1 MKNLSLIIKRE
12 YNSKVRKKSFIIM
25 TILSPLILVAMIFLV
40 VYLSSLNKEEI
51 RTIGILDESG
61 LFLNTLEESETLKF
75 NYLKDINLETAKII
89 SQENSY
95 HGLLYVPSMNSLAEL
110 DNNIQFFVDG
120 SPNIATVQYIEKSLS
135 AKLTNL
141 RLENAGVDLKSI
153 EASRSSMDIKIE
165 NFQGQQTSIMSSWIK
180 AIFGGAAGYLL
191 MMFIIIY
198 GNMVMRSVI
207 EEKTNRIIEII
218 ISSVK
223 PYHLMMGKI
232 IGTSLAGVTQ
242 FLIWV
247 VLGGIFMLI
256 ATTIFGLQ
264 MDPSTMAGQE
274 VIDQTSTS
282 GIQAVLYDIA
292 RLPIATLIVSF
303 LFFFI
308 GGYFLY
314 SSIYAAIGAAV
325 DNETDTQQFM
335 FPIIIPLM
343 LAMYVGFFA
352 VIENP
357 HGTVSVVF
365 SHLPLTSPIVMLM
378 RIPFGVPWWEILVS
392 MLVLF
397 ATFALVVWFAAKIY
411 RVGILMYGKKPTYKE
426 LYKWLKY

>member
-1 MKNLSLIIKRE
+1 MNNLSLIIKRE
-12 YNSKVRKKSFIIM
+12 FNSKVRKKSFIIM
-25 TILSPLILVAMIFLV
+25 TILSPLIIVAMIFLV
-40 VYLSSLNKEEI
+40 VFLSNLNREES
-51 RTIGILDESG
+51 RTVGVFDESG
-61 LFLNTLEESETLKF
+61 LFFDALEETETLRF
-75 NYLKDINLETAKII
+75 NFLTDIDLETAKTI
-89 SQENSY
+89 SQESNF
-95 HGLLYVPSMNSLAEL
+95 HGLLYIPSANSLEEL
-110 DNNIQFFVDG
+110 DRRIQFFVEG
-120 SPNIATVQYIEKSLS
+120 SPNIGTVQYIEKSLS
-135 AKLTNL
+135 AKLTNM
-141 RLENAGVDLKSI
+141 RLEIAGVDLRSI
-153 EASRSSMDIKIE
+153 ESSRSNMDITIE
-165 NFQGQQTSIMSSWIK
+165 NYQGQQTSIMSSWIK

-247 VLGGIFMLI
+247 VLGGIFMVI
-256 ATTIFGLQ
+256 ATMVFGVQLEPSAMANQ
-264 MDPSTMAGQE
+264 EMMDQAN
-274 VIDQTSTS
+274 TSAM
-282 GIQAVLYDIA
+282 QAIVYDIA

-303 LFFFI
+303 LIFFI

-365 SHLPLTSPIVMLM
+365 SHIPLTSPIVMLM
-378 RIPFGVPWWEILVS
+378 RIPFGVPWWEILIS

>member
-1 MKNLSLIIKRE
+1 MNNLRLIIKRE
-12 YNSKVRKKSFIIM
+12 FNARVRNKSFIVM
-25 TILSPLILVAMIFLV
+25 TILSPLILVGMIFLV
-40 VYLSSLNKEEI
+40 VYLSGLNSEEV
-51 RTIGILDESG
+51 RTVAVLDETQ
-61 LFLNTLEESETLKF
+61 LFSEAFEDTENLKFKQLTAIDLEAAKTISETTEF
-75 NYLKDINLETAKII
+75 
-89 SQENSY
+89 
-95 HGLLYVPSMNSLAEL
+95 HGLLYIPKTEDLSQL
-110 DNNIQFFVDG
+110 DNNVQFFIEG
-120 SPNIATVQYIEKSLS
+120 SPNISTIQSIERTLNSS
-135 AKLTNL
+135 LTNL
-141 RLENAGVDLKSI
+141 KLENDGVDLLKI
-153 EASRSSMDIKIE
+153 ETSKTNVDIKIE
-165 NFQGQQTSIMSSWIK
+165 NYKGQQTSKMSSWIK

-247 VLGGIFMLI
+247 VLGGVLMII
-256 ATTIFGLQ
+256 ATSVFGLNIEPSSMPNQ
-264 MDPSTMAGQE
+264 EMMDQANA
-274 VIDQTSTS
+274 S
-282 GIQAVLYDIA
+282 GMQAVLNDIA
-292 RLPIATLIVSF
+292 RLPIGTLIVSF
-303 LFFFI
+303 LVFFI

-343 LAMYVGFFA
+343 LAIYVGFFA

-357 HGTVSVVF
+357 HGSVAVIF
-365 SHLPLTSPIVMLM
+365 SHIPLTSPIVMLM
-378 RIPFGVPWWEILVS
+378 RIPFGVPWWEILIS
-392 MLVLF
+392 MLLLF

>member
-1 MKNLSLIIKRE
+1 
-12 YNSKVRKKSFIIM
+12 M
-25 TILSPLILVAMIFLV
+25 TILSPLIIVAMIFLIV
-40 VYLSSLNKEEI
+40 FLSNLNKEET
-51 RTIGILDESG
+51 RTVVVLDQSG
-61 LFLNTLEESETLKF
+61 LFFDTLEETETLKF
-75 NYLKDINLETAKII
+75 NFLADIDLETAKII
-89 SQENSY
+89 SQESNF
-95 HGLLYVPSMNSLAEL
+95 HGLLYIPSADSFEEL
-110 DNNIQFFVDG
+110 DRRIQFFLEG

-135 AKLTNL
+135 VKLTNL
-141 RLENAGVDLKSI
+141 RLEVAGVDLNSI
-153 EASRSSMDIKIE
+153 EASRSNIDITIE
-165 NFQGQQTSIMSSWIK
+165 NYQGQQTSIMSSWIK

-232 IGTSLAGVTQ
+232 IGTSLAGITQ

-247 VLGGIFMLI
+247 VLGGIFMVI
-256 ATTIFGLQ
+256 ATMVFGVQLEPSAMANQ
-264 MDPSTMAGQE
+264 EMMDQAN
-274 VIDQTSTS
+274 TSAM
-282 GIQAVLYDIA
+282 QAILYDIA

-303 LFFFI
+303 LIFFI

-343 LAMYVGFFA
+343 LAIYVGFFA

-365 SHLPLTSPIVMLM
+365 SHIPLTSPIVMLM
-378 RIPFGVPWWEILVS
+378 RIPFGVPWWEILIS

>member
-1 MKNLSLIIKRE
+1 MKNLKLIIGRE
-12 YNSKVRKKSFIIM
+12 FNSRVRNKSFIIM
-25 TILSPLILVAMIFLV
+25 TILSPLIMVGMIFLV
-40 VYLSSLNKEEI
+40 VYLSSLNNEEI
-51 RTIGILDESG
+51 RTIAVFDATEKLSDA
-61 LFLNTLEESETLKF
+61 LEDSDNLKF
-75 NYLKDINLETAKII
+75 TLLNGIDLENAKTI
-89 SQENSY
+89 SKESNY
-95 HGLLYVPSMNSLAEL
+95 HGLLYIPEAADFSEL
-110 DNNIQFFVDG
+110 DRNIQFFVEG
-120 SPNIATVQYIEKSLS
+120 SPNISAIQYIEKSLN

-141 RLENAGVDLKSI
+141 KLEEDGVNVAQI
-153 EASRSSMDIKIE
+153 EASKSNVDIRIE
-165 NFQGQQTSIMSSWIK
+165 NYQGQQTSKMSSWIK

-232 IGTSLAGVTQ
+232 IGTCLAGITQ
-242 FLIWV
+242 FLIWI
-247 VLGGIFMLI
+247 VLGGVLLFV
-256 ATTIFGLQ
+256 ATSFFGLQ
-264 MDPSTMAGQE
+264 LEPETMANQE
-274 VIDQTSTS
+274 MMDQVNNS
-282 GIQAVLYDIA
+282 GMQAVLYDIA
-292 RLPIATLIVSF
+292 RLPMITLIVSF
-303 LFFFI
+303 LIFFI

-357 HGTVSVVF
+357 HGTVAIIF
-365 SHLPLTSPIVMLM
+365 SHIPLTSPIVMLM
-378 RIPFGVPWWEILVS
+378 RIPFGVPWWEILIS